1 MWGNDECDCV
11 EAPKGK
17 EGPIECICVTENN
30 CICNK
35 ICKCTE
41 CLNIEGEDKVIW
53 LTL

>member
-1 MWGNDECDCV
+1 MWGSDECDCA
-11 EAPKGK
+11 EAPKGTTDIIK
-17 EGPIECICVTENN
+17 CICVEEDN

-35 ICKCTE
+35 ICNCTL